1 MKKPVILHIINTLGT
16 GGAEVLLRD
25 TVASLEQYDH
35 VVCYLYGA
43 DDLVSSFV
51 PHPVYKLHHEGWK
64 DFNSTVSKLKSI
76 IEIHDVAIVHAH
88 LLDAT
93 ILSRQAVPDHVKYFF
108 TIHNI
113 LSKDA
118 FDANRLSRIAEQ
130 FTYKKDQYIISVSRE
145 ALKDY
150 QKSIGIKGPSFILY
164 NYVHQK
170 YFNLDYDY
178 DQDITPGFRLVAV
191 GNLRRQKNYPMILE
205 ALSLLRDLPVS
216 LDIYGSGDMHDELQS
231 IIYNKKINARLM
243 GRADDVSKILL
254 QYHAYIMG
262 SLFEGFGISP
272 MEAMAAGMPVILSDL
287 DVFRELAE
295 DVPRYFDP
303 EDASSIADAIR
314 FVLENWMEMKYRAM
328 RGKRLVHR
336 KASKEV
342 YLNKLIEIY
351 NHEEVK

>member
-25 TVASLEQYDH
+25 TVASLHQYDH
-35 VVCYLYGA
+35 VICYLYGP
-43 DDLVSSFV
+43 DELVTSFV

-64 DFNSTVSKLKSI
+64 DFNSSVAKLKSI

-93 ILSRQAVPDHVKYFF
+93 IISRQAVPDHVKYFF

-118 FDANRLSRIAEQ
+118 FDASRLARIAEQ

-170 YFNLDYDY
+170 YFDLDYDY
-178 DQDITPGFRLVAV
+178 DQDIESCFKLVAV
-191 GNLRRQKNYPMILE
+191 GNLRRQKNYPTILK
-205 ALSLLRDLPVS
+205 ALGLLKDFPVS
-216 LDIYGSGDMHDELQS
+216 LDIYGSGDMHDELQA
-231 IIYNKKINARLM
+231 IISNENVNARLM
-243 GRADDVSKILL
+243 GRSEDVSKVLL
-254 QYHAYIMG
+254 KYHAYIMG
-262 SLFEGFGISP
+262 SLFEGFGIAP

-295 DVPRYFDP
+295 DVPRYFNPDDP
-303 EDASSIADAIR
+303 SSIADAIR
-314 FVLENWMEMKYRAM
+314 FVRENWMEMKFRAM
-328 RGKRLVHR
+328 RGKKLVHG
-336 KASKEV
+336 KASKDV
-342 YLNKLIEIY
+342 YLNRLVEIY